1 MASDLKA
8 AGVSVGIAQAIL
20 GHSSGTLAFDLYG
33 GNAAA
38 SRELMVDALGMVR
51 AKVLDV

>member
-20 GHSSGTLAFDLYG
+20 GHSSGSLAFDPYG

-38 SRELMVDALGMVR
+38 SRDLMAEALRLVR
-51 AKVLDV
+51 RIQV